1 MDWVPK
7 VSTRFAQYEIQA
19 LIGHGGMSVVYRAE
33 HVTLGR
39 KVALKILSPALTD
52 DEDFQERFTRE
63 SRLAA
68 ALDHP
73 NIVPIYEAGNEA
85 GAFFIAMRYVDGSDL
100 KQLIQREGPLDAAR
114 TSSIIK
120 QVASALSAAH
130 DENLVHRD
138 VKPANILISARRRDD
153 DGDHVYLSDFGIAK
167 HAASRVN
174 LTKTGLFVGTAEY
187 AAPEQIEGH
196 QLDGRSD
203 IYALGCVLYECL
215 TGEMP
220 YQRESEVAMMYAHL
234 LEPPP
239 RVSDKRP
246 DLSPELDDVVA
257 RAMAKSKEDRYD
269 NVRDFAAAASAE
281 LAKAP
286 VAPAEAV
293 IAGATDGASNGP
305 PPAGE
310 TVVAA
315 GAGDGRE
322 TVLASPPTS
331 IAEQRSKEGGK
342 PGFVARHRQWLIP
355 VVIAALAA
363 AVAAVGVL
371 LFTGG
376 DDGSP
381 SSAAAQPPPA
391 AQPPAAPA
399 GDTSQLASLVPTPVW
414 KECAVKAVPATGAT
428 QSAVCL
434 GLNGPDEVDLSIYPS
449 AAALSAAYEQDRKAA
464 NVGKDFGG
472 CSGTVWG
479 GEGPWVHG
487 PDKPGGKYFCY
498 FDGND
503 AVIVWTHE
511 KLGQD
516 THTDM
521 LGTARVGSSDHAG
534 LFRWWRFWHHQMGK
548 LVEQ

>member
-1 MDWVPK
+1 VDWVPK
-7 VSTRFAQYEIQA
+7 VSTRFGQYEIQA

-33 HVTLGR
+33 HVALGR

-100 KQLIQREGPLDAAR
+100 KQLIQREGPLDPAR

-138 VKPANILISARRRDD
+138 VKPANILISSRRRED

-246 DLSPELDDVVA
+246 DLSPELDEVVA
-257 RAMAKSKEDRYD
+257 KAMAKSKDDRYD

-281 LAKAP
+281 LAKTPAVP
-286 VAPAEAV
+286 VPPLAAAGD
-293 IAGATDGASNGP
+293 GATNGP
-305 PPAGE
+305 PTAGE
-310 TVVAA
+310 TVIAA
-315 GAGDGRE
+315 PGGDGRE

-331 IAEQRSKEGGK
+331 IAEQQRSKGDGK
-342 PGFVARHRQWLIP
+342 PGFVARNRQWLIP

-376 DDGSP
+376 DDGTP
-381 SSAAAQPPPA
+381 SGAAQPPPA
-391 AQPPAAPA
+391 AQPPAAA
-399 GDTSQLASLVPTPVW
+399 GDITQLASLVPTPVW
-414 KECAVKAVPATGAT
+414 KDCAVKSVPATGAT

-434 GLNGPDEVDLSIYPS
+434 GLNGPDELELSIYPS
-449 AAALSAAYEQDRKAA
+449 AAALEAAYEQARKGA

-479 GEGPWVHG
+479 GEGAWLHG
-487 PDKPGGKYFCY
+487 PDKPGGKDFCY

-521 LGTARVGSSDHAG
+521 LGTASVGSSDHAG